1 MKTFQPKKEV
11 KRNWHLL
18 DAKDKVLGRLASS
31 VAILLMGKHKP
42 TYSSHMDS
50 GDYVVI
56 INVEKVK
63 LTGKKT
69 SQKVYRRHSGYPG
82 GFKEVSFSK
91 MITEHPERVIQ
102 LAVSRM
108 LPKNRLQD
116 QRIERLK
123 LVVGDKNPY
132 NPYKEATNV
141 KN

>member
-18 DAKDKVLGRLASS
+18 DAKDKVLGRLATN

-123 LVVGDKNPY
+123 LVVGEKNPH
-132 NPYKEATNV
+132 EEMTNA

>member
-18 DAKDKVLGRLASS
+18 DAKDKVLGRLATS

-123 LVVGDKNPY
+123 LVVGEKNPH
-132 NPYKEATNV
+132 EEMTNA